1 MIKKYADF
9 INNHHASLVYQ
20 INTELDIQMEELR
33 KEFIRQINYYL
44 TPDMPVHYE
53 EDHTY
58 DPPYDCSGQLVKA
71 GQISPEITVKEFL
84 EEEYDGN
91 THASYCSGCGFFHD
105 TYSEDLQSFTLEY
118 GISLMHDKIRENINK
133 EFKVTISD
141 EEFDEL
147 YDEMGCFDDIYDDT
161 RINEFFFPEIV
172 AQMCGIDNLK
182 LSEVIEL
189 ATKEDDFIVVDESV

>member
-58 DPPYDCSGQLVKA
+58 DPPYDCSGELVKA

-91 THASYCSGCGFFHD
+91 THA
-105 TYSEDLQSFTLEY
+105 
-118 GISLMHDKIRENINK
+118 
-133 EFKVTISD
+133 
-141 EEFDEL
+141 
-147 YDEMGCFDDIYDDT
+147 
-161 RINEFFFPEIV
+161 
-172 AQMCGIDNLK
+172 
-182 LSEVIEL
+182 
-189 ATKEDDFIVVDESV
+189 

>member
-33 KEFIRQINYYL
+33 KEFLKQINYYL
-44 TPDMPVHYE
+44 TTPELPAHYV
-53 EDHTY
+53 EDHSY
-58 DPPYDCSGQLVKA
+58 DPPYDHSGELVKE
-71 GQISPEITVKEFL
+71 GQISTEITVKEFL
-84 EEEYDGN
+84 EDEYNGD
-91 THASYCSGCGFFHD
+91 TRASYCSGCGFFHD
-105 TYSEDLQSFTLEY
+105 TYSESLRSFTLEY
-118 GISLMHDKIRENINK
+118 GCNLMYRIIRENINK

-189 ATKEDDFIVVDESV
+189 AKKEDDFIK